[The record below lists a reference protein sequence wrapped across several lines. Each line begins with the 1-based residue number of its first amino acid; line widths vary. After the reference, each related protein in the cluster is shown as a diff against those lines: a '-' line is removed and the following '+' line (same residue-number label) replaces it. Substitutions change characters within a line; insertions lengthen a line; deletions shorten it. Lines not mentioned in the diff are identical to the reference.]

1 MYITTASSS
10 VSSLGRAYSA
20 RFTAQALQVS
30 PLTAQ
35 QTPRSIPPVLCPRV
49 EPRRLEVPLSAS
61 ELGAELPLPLVPFK
75 GILTA
80 LPKPDGGEFGKFYS
94 LPALNSPRIDK
105 LTYSIRILLESALGN
120 FDNFQVNLEYLG
132 RVVFNTED
140 MLYPDSVVA
149 SLLLRSVEDFFI
161 LLFVLWIIISHQL
174 EASTRIVL
182 QLSPGAWVERKDFNS
197 YGSQGENDE
206 VSQQSQLAAMKGLR
220 NLPIAQK
227 KPEAMTLKK
236 RKAEKQHASKKKK
249 TIKKESGAPKRP
261 PSAYLLFMV
270 SSVAMLS
277 PPSHQNP
284 LPKSMMMVVSR
295 KQALKMA
302 AVIGHS

>member
-61 ELGAELPLPLVPFK
+61 ELGAELPLPCDRTIAEKVLYNGDKYCTIAGTTDSVSENPFK

-105 LTYSIRILLESALGN
+105 LTYSIRILLESALRN

-140 MLYPDSVVA
+140 MLYPDSVVGGKGQ
-149 SLLLRSVEDFFI
+149 VYP
-161 LLFVLWIIISHQL
+161 H
-174 EASTRIVL
+174 
-182 QLSPGAWVERKDFNS
+182 GKNH
-197 YGSQGENDE
+197 
-206 VSQQSQLAAMKGLR
+206 AA
-220 NLPIAQK
+220 
-227 KPEAMTLKK
+227 
-236 RKAEKQHASKKKK
+236 
-249 TIKKESGAPKRP
+249 
-261 PSAYLLFMV
+261 
-270 SSVAMLS
+270 
-277 PPSHQNP
+277 
-284 LPKSMMMVVSR
+284 
-295 KQALKMA
+295 
-302 AVIGHS
+302 